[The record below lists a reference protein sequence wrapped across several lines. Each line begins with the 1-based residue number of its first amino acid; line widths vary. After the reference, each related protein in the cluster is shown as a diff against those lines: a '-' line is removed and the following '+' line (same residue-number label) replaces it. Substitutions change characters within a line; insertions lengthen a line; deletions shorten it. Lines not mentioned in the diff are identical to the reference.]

1 MFAPRCSHW
10 LDLDPLI
17 ASRTLG
23 HSWTIAASHQNQGKT
38 LFPKKVANRLERQH
52 VLCTCCTG
60 TNNALPP
67 PWKNPQQQ
75 SATGWCERLQ
85 SISMLQCSNPGKLQY
100 SSGIITSKKFKTYQ
114 ILYILLTYWE
124 CCIMLCIVD
133 ELQLAKWPSGQ
144 SIQHSFWVVGLRL
157 GNDLYESHVP
167 PSDHSNGSPD
177 LQSLWEWD
185 PQRPTVQWCAT
196 KCDQVLPGYYLP
208 RNLHN
213 LQNFYNSHNLPAVVL
228 SIAVFAFRKGIFC
241 NQLIEQT
248 CNGITE
254 AFQKWEA
261 LPNQSRQ
268 LSKAETVC
276 VWTVFAVPLPRWHHS
291 NLCSLPPALMEWH
304 SCLPVVTKPTETWPV
319 MKTMPT

>member
-1 MFAPRCSHW
+1 M
-10 LDLDPLI
+10 
-17 ASRTLG
+17 
-23 HSWTIAASHQNQGKT
+23 
-38 LFPKKVANRLERQH
+38 
-52 VLCTCCTG
+52 
-60 TNNALPP
+60 
-67 PWKNPQQQ
+67 
-75 SATGWCERLQ
+75 
-85 SISMLQCSNPGKLQY
+85 
-100 SSGIITSKKFKTYQ
+100 
-114 ILYILLTYWE
+114 TYWE

-133 ELQLAKWPSGQ
+133 ELQLAKWAIHSALILSGG
-144 SIQHSFWVVGLRL
+144 FAL
-157 GNDLYESHVP
+157 GKWLVSHVP

-196 KCDQVLPGYYLP
+196 KCDQVLPGCYLP

-213 LQNFYNSHNLPAVVL
+213 LHNLHNFYNSHNLPAVVL

-254 AFQKWEA
+254 PFQKWEA

-268 LSKAETVC
+268 LSKAETVG
-276 VWTVFAVPLPRWHHS
+276 VWTVFGPCLLFPCHGGITRMR
-291 NLCSLPPALMEWH
+291 LCSLPPALMEWH